1 MPSALCC
8 APGLSRELTFPQCAA
23 ASGKVSTLYS
33 FAADDYITD
42 MPTARFYYAL
52 SSAGILRV
60 QHLQLKAS
68 IVDSADLPFT
78 CTSGKLSSWQ
88 GLLLLLCN

>member
-8 APGLSRELTFPQCAA
+8 VPGLSRELTFPQCAA
-23 ASGKVSTLYS
+23 ASGKVSTWYS
-33 FAADDYITD
+33 FAADEHMTD
-42 MPTARFYYAL
+42 MNMAHIHYAL

-60 QHLQLKAS
+60 QHLKLKAS

-78 CTSGKLSSWQ
+78 CTSGKLSP
-88 GLLLLLCN
+88 

>member
-8 APGLSRELTFPQCAA
+8 APGLSRELTCPQCAA

-33 FAADDYITD
+33 FADYYITD
-42 MPTARFYYAL
+42 MHTAHVYCAL

-78 CTSGKLSSWQ
+78 CTSGELWSWQ